1 VRVHASLAA
10 PVGGISHHSE
20 QLMGITAYGDP
31 NFQEES
37 AQALVQELGI
47 KSIGLMT
54 TITSMAPK
62 GLTVFGAR
70 VVVCDA
76 HQWNREHSPAALA
89 ALEPELCGSDRV
101 TGCQESGCCTMDLPL
116 PW

>member
-1 VRVHASLAA
+1 MRVHASLAA

-54 TITSMAPK
+54 TVTSMAPK
-62 GLTVFGAR
+62 GLTVSELESWFATPTNGTYP
-70 VVVCDA
+70 VC
-76 HQWNREHSPAALA
+76 R
-89 ALEPELCGSDRV
+89 GIV
-101 TGCQESGCCTMDLPL
+101 
-116 PW
+116 